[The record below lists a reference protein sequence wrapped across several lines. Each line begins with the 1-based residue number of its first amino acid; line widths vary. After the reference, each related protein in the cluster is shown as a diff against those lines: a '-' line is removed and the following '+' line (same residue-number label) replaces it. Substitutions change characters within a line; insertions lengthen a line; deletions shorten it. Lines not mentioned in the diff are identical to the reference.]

1 MSKLK
6 SHIARAEGR
15 TRPISCHLKRSYHIV
30 KHSLIIILALLVLG
44 SAAWCAEETVLRIGD
59 KSISVEEFEKTAQ
72 KLRETGYSHVE
83 ELDQQGKQELLDGVI
98 ARELLIAEG
107 LRRGYDRESSIAQVV
122 AKSERK
128 ALMNKLYEQEAVQAS
143 YSFTE
148 EELREFFVRQQ
159 YDVEVLSQHIVCA
172 TEEEARLVLELLG
185 EGTPFESL
193 IRPYSLQNI
202 QQRFGPAGWVG
213 WFKIGEVY
221 EGLKV
226 PLATMPIGS
235 VYPDPMQTVSGYHVF
250 RLGERRPVDFVAA
263 REWVK
268 KKARVQSRADD
279 MERYV
284 GTLRQRYQL
293 ALDAE
298 VFAELLALP
307 QQATQWDEGDAPL
320 LTWRGGQL
328 MAREYLALVEQGRA
342 PHPAE
347 LDSARL
353 YKAVD
358 NLAGKQIMVA
368 EARKLGIAADADIRA
383 NVERERDALLV
394 KRLYQ
399 AEAERV
405 GEIGDEAVRAF
416 YDQHLDQFTRADGRV
431 VDFAF
436 VRESIRTALRQRAE
450 TEAMDALL
458 AELREA
464 YASQIHVFPEALEK
478 AFE

>member
-1 MSKLK
+1 MK
-6 SHIARAEGR
+6 
-15 TRPISCHLKRSYHIV
+15 Y
-30 KHSLIIILALLVLG
+30 SLVTTFALLVLCN
-44 SAAWCAEETVLRIGD
+44 APLCAEETVLRIGD
-59 KSISVEEFEKTAQ
+59 KSISVAEFEKTAQ

-98 ARELLIAEG
+98 ARELLVAEG
-107 LRRGYDRESSIAQVV
+107 LRRGYDRESAIAQAV
-122 AKSERK
+122 AKSERR

-143 YSFTE
+143 YAFSDAD
-148 EELREFFVRQQ
+148 LQAFFAQQQ

-172 TEEEARLVLELLG
+172 TEEEARLVLELLD

-193 IRPYSLQNI
+193 IRPYSLPNI
-202 QQRFGPAGWVG
+202 QQRFGPGGWVG

-226 PLATMPIGS
+226 PLSTMPVGS
-235 VYPDPMQTVSGYHVF
+235 VYPDPVQTVSGYHVF
-250 RLGERRPVDFVAA
+250 RLGERRPVDFAAA
-263 REWVK
+263 REWVEK
-268 KKARVQSRADD
+268 QALVQSRADD

-284 GTLRQRYQL
+284 GTLRTRYQL
-293 ALDAE
+293 MLDAE
-298 VFAELLALP
+298 VFAALLALP
-307 QQATQWDEGDAPL
+307 LQATQWEEGDAPL

-328 MAREYLALVEQGRA
+328 IAQEYLALVEQGRA

-353 YKAVD
+353 HKAVD

-368 EARKLGIAADADIRA
+368 EARKLGIADDADIRTS
-383 NVERERDALLV
+383 VERERDALLV
-394 KRLYQ
+394 KLLYQ
-399 AEAERV
+399 AEAARV

-464 YASQIHVFPEALEK
+464 YVGQIQVFPAALEK
-478 AFE
+478 AFQ

>member
-1 MSKLK
+1 M
-6 SHIARAEGR
+6 R
-15 TRPISCHLKRSYHIV
+15 Y
-30 KHSLIIILALLVLG
+30 SLVSILVLLVLC
-44 SAAWCAEETVLRIGD
+44 SASLCAEETVLRIGD
-59 KSISVEEFEKTAQ
+59 KSISVAEFEKTAQ

-98 ARELLIAEG
+98 ARELLVAEG
-107 LRRGYDRESSIAQVV
+107 LRRGYDRESAIAQAV
-122 AKSERK
+122 AKSERR
-128 ALMNKLYEQEAVQAS
+128 ALMNKLYEREAVQAS
-143 YSFTE
+143 YSFSDAD
-148 EELREFFVRQQ
+148 LRAFFSQQQ

-172 TEEEARLVLELLG
+172 TEEEARLVLELLD

-193 IRPYSLQNI
+193 IRPYSLPNI
-202 QQRFGPAGWVG
+202 QQRFGPGGWVG

-226 PLATMPIGS
+226 PLSTMPIGS
-235 VYPDPMQTVSGYHVF
+235 VYPDPVKTVSGYHVF
-250 RLGERRPVDFVAA
+250 RLGERRPVDFAA
-263 REWVK
+263 VREWVEK
-268 KKARVQSRADD
+268 QALVQSRADD

-284 GTLRQRYQL
+284 VTLRERYQL

-298 VFAELLALP
+298 VFAALLALP
-307 QQATQWDEGDAPL
+307 PQSTQWEVGDAPL

-328 MAREYLALVEQGRA
+328 MAQEYLALVEQGRA

-353 YKAVD
+353 HKAVD

-368 EARKLGIAADADIRA
+368 EARKLGIADDADIRA
-383 NVERERDALLV
+383 NVEKERDALLV

-399 AEAERV
+399 AEAARV

-416 YDQHLDQFTRADGRV
+416 YDQHIDQFTRTDGRV

-464 YASQIHVFPEALEK
+464 YAGQIHVFPAALEK

>member
-1 MSKLK
+1 MKY
-6 SHIARAEGR
+6 
-15 TRPISCHLKRSYHIV
+15 PIV
-30 KHSLIIILALLVLG
+30 TTFALLVLG
-44 SAAWCAEETVLRIGD
+44 SATWCAEETVLRIGD
-59 KSISVEEFEKTAQ
+59 KRISVGEFEKTAQ

-98 ARELLIAEG
+98 ARELLLAEA
-107 LRRGYDRESSIAQVV
+107 LRRGYDRDSAIAQAV
-122 AKSERK
+122 AKSERR

-143 YSFTE
+143 YSFVDAD
-148 EELREFFVRQQ
+148 LRAFFAQQQ
-159 YDVEVLSQHIVCA
+159 YDVEVNSQHIVCA
-172 TEEEARLVLELLG
+172 TEEEARLVLELID

-193 IRPYSLQNI
+193 IRPYSLPNI
-202 QQRFGPAGWVG
+202 QQRFGPGGWVG

-226 PLATMPIGS
+226 PLATMPVGS
-235 VYPDPMQTVSGYHVF
+235 VYPDPVQTVSGYHVF
-250 RLGERRPVDFVAA
+250 RLGERRPVDFAAA
-263 REWVK
+263 REWVEK
-268 KKARVQSRADD
+268 QALVQSRADD

-284 GTLRQRYQL
+284 STLRERYQL

-298 VFAELLALP
+298 VFAELLAFP
-307 QQATQWDEGDAPL
+307 RQATQWDGGDAPL

-328 MAREYLALVEQGRA
+328 MAQEYLALVEQGRA
-342 PHPAE
+342 PRPAE
-347 LDSARL
+347 LDSVHL

-368 EARKLGIAADADIRA
+368 EARKLGIADDADIRA
-383 NVERERDALLV
+383 SVERKRDALLV

-399 AEAERV
+399 AEAARV

-416 YDQHLDQFTRADGRV
+416 YDQHLDQFTRTDGRV
-431 VDFAF
+431 VDFSF
-436 VRESIRTALRQRAE
+436 VRESIRAALRQRAE

-464 YASQIHVFPEALEK
+464 YAGQIQVFPAALEK

>member
-1 MSKLK
+1 MK
-6 SHIARAEGR
+6 
-15 TRPISCHLKRSYHIV
+15 Y
-30 KHSLIIILALLVLG
+30 SLVSTFALLVLG
-44 SAAWCAEETVLRIGD
+44 SASWCAEETVLRIGD
-59 KSISVEEFEKTAQ
+59 KSISVAEFEKTAQ

-98 ARELLIAEG
+98 ARELLVAEG
-107 LRRGYDRESSIAQVV
+107 LRRGYDRESAIAQAV
-122 AKSERK
+122 AKSERR
-128 ALMNKLYEQEAVQAS
+128 ALMNRLYEREAVQAS
-143 YSFTE
+143 YAFSDAD
-148 EELREFFVRQQ
+148 LQAFFAQQQ

-172 TEEEARLVLELLG
+172 TEEEARLVLELLD

-193 IRPYSLQNI
+193 IRPYSLPNI
-202 QQRFGPAGWVG
+202 QQRFGPGGWVG

-226 PLATMPIGS
+226 PLSTMPVGS
-235 VYPDPMQTVSGYHVF
+235 VYPDPVQTVSGYHVF
-250 RLGERRPVDFVAA
+250 RLGERRPVDFAAA
-263 REWVK
+263 REWVEK
-268 KKARVQSRADD
+268 QALVQSRADD

-284 GTLRQRYQL
+284 GTLRARYQL
-293 ALDAE
+293 VLDAE
-298 VFAELLALP
+298 VFAALLALP
-307 QQATQWDEGDAPL
+307 LQATQWEEGDAPL
-320 LTWRGGQL
+320 LTWRSGQL
-328 MAREYLALVEQGRA
+328 MAQEYLALVKQGRA

-368 EARKLGIAADADIRA
+368 EARKLGIADDADIRA
-383 NVERERDALLV
+383 SVERERDALLV

-399 AEAERV
+399 AEAARV

-416 YDQHLDQFTRADGRV
+416 YDQHIDQFTRADGQV
-431 VDFAF
+431 ADFAF

-464 YASQIHVFPEALEK
+464 YAGQIQVFPAALEK

>member
-1 MSKLK
+1 M
-6 SHIARAEGR
+6 
-15 TRPISCHLKRSYHIV
+15 
-30 KHSLIIILALLVLG
+30 KHSLVSTFALLVLG

-83 ELDQQGKQELLDGVI
+83 ELDQQGRQELLDGVI
-98 ARELLIAEG
+98 ARELLIAEA
-107 LRRGYDRESSIAQVV
+107 LRRGYDRDSAIAQAV
-122 AKSERK
+122 AKSERR

-143 YSFTE
+143 YAFSE
-148 EELREFFVRQQ
+148 ADLRAFFAQQQ

-172 TEEEARLVLELLG
+172 TEEEARLVLELLE

-193 IRPYSLQNI
+193 IRPYSLPNI
-202 QQRFGPAGWVG
+202 QQRFGPGGWVG

-226 PLATMPIGS
+226 PLSTMPVGS
-235 VYPDPMQTVSGYHVF
+235 VYPDPVQTVSGYHVF
-250 RLGERRPVDFVAA
+250 RLGERRPVDFAAA
-263 REWVK
+263 REWVEK
-268 KKARVQSRADD
+268 QALVQSRADD

-284 GTLRQRYQL
+284 VTLRERYQL
-293 ALDAE
+293 VLDAE
-298 VFAELLALP
+298 VFAALLALP
-307 QQATQWDEGDAPL
+307 RQLTQWDGGDAPL

-328 MAREYLALVEQGRA
+328 IAREYLTLVEQGRA

-399 AEAERV
+399 AEAARV
-405 GEIGDEAVRAF
+405 GEIDDAAVRAF
-416 YDQHLDQFTRADGRV
+416 YDQHIDQFTRTNGQV

-436 VRESIRTALRQRAE
+436 VRESIRAALRVQAE

-464 YASQIHVFPEALEK
+464 YAGQIQVFPVALEK

>member
-1 MSKLK
+1 MK
-6 SHIARAEGR
+6 
-15 TRPISCHLKRSYHIV
+15 Y
-30 KHSLIIILALLVLG
+30 SLVSTFALLVLG

-98 ARELLIAEG
+98 ARELLIAEA
-107 LRRGYDRESSIAQVV
+107 LRRGYDHDSAIAQAV
-122 AKSERK
+122 AKSERR

-143 YSFTE
+143 YSFSDAD
-148 EELREFFVRQQ
+148 LRAFFAQQQ
-159 YDVEVLSQHIVCA
+159 YDVEVNSQHIVCA
-172 TEEEARLVLELLG
+172 TEEEARLVLELIE

-202 QQRFGPAGWVG
+202 QQRFGPGGWVG

-226 PLATMPIGS
+226 PLATMPVGS
-235 VYPDPMQTVSGYHVF
+235 VYPDPVQTVSGYHVF
-250 RLGERRPVDFVAA
+250 RLGERRPVDFAA
-263 REWVK
+263 VREWVE
-268 KKARVQSRADD
+268 KKALVQSRADD

-293 ALDAE
+293 ALDAG

-307 QQATQWDEGDAPL
+307 RQSTQWGGGDAPL
-320 LTWRGGQL
+320 LTWRSGQFI
-328 MAREYLALVEQGRA
+328 AQEYLALVEQGRA
-342 PHPAE
+342 PHPSE

-368 EARKLGIAADADIRA
+368 EARKLGIADDADIRA
-383 NVERERDALLV
+383 SVERERDALLV

-436 VRESIRTALRQRAE
+436 VRESIRAALRLRAE

-464 YASQIHVFPEALEK
+464 NAGQIQVFPAALEK

>member
-1 MSKLK
+1 MK
-6 SHIARAEGR
+6 
-15 TRPISCHLKRSYHIV
+15 Y
-30 KHSLIIILALLVLG
+30 SLVSTFALLVLG
-44 SAAWCAEETVLRIGD
+44 SASWCAEETVLRIGD
-59 KSISVEEFEKTAQ
+59 KSISVAEFEKTAQ

-98 ARELLIAEG
+98 ARELLVAEG
-107 LRRGYDRESSIAQVV
+107 LRRGYDRESAIAQAV
-122 AKSERK
+122 AKSERR
-128 ALMNKLYEQEAVQAS
+128 ALMNRLYEREAVQAS
-143 YSFTE
+143 YAFSDAD
-148 EELREFFVRQQ
+148 LQAFFAQQQ

-172 TEEEARLVLELLG
+172 TEEEARLVLELLD

-193 IRPYSLQNI
+193 IRPYSLPNI
-202 QQRFGPAGWVG
+202 QQRFGPGGWVG

-226 PLATMPIGS
+226 PLSTMPVGS
-235 VYPDPMQTVSGYHVF
+235 VYPDPVQTVSGYHVF
-250 RLGERRPVDFVAA
+250 RLGERRPVDFAAA
-263 REWVK
+263 REWVEK
-268 KKARVQSRADD
+268 QALVQSRADD

-284 GTLRQRYQL
+284 GTLRARYQL
-293 ALDAE
+293 VLDAE
-298 VFAELLALP
+298 VFAALLALP
-307 QQATQWDEGDAPL
+307 LQATQWEEGDAPL

-328 MAREYLALVEQGRA
+328 MAQEYLALVEQGRA

-368 EARKLGIAADADIRA
+368 EARKLGIADDVDIRA

-399 AEAERV
+399 AEAARV

-416 YDQHLDQFTRADGRV
+416 YDQHIDQFTRADGQV
-431 VDFAF
+431 ADFAF

-464 YASQIHVFPEALEK
+464 YAGQIQVFPAALEK

>member
-1 MSKLK
+1 MK
-6 SHIARAEGR
+6 
-15 TRPISCHLKRSYHIV
+15 Y
-30 KHSLIIILALLVLG
+30 SLVSTFALLVLC
-44 SAAWCAEETVLRIGD
+44 SAVLGAEETVLRIGD
-59 KSISVEEFEKTAQ
+59 KSISVEEFEQTAQ

-83 ELDQQGKQELLDGVI
+83 ALDKQGKQELLDGVI
-98 ARELLIAEG
+98 ARELLIAEA
-107 LRRGYDRESSIAQVV
+107 LRRGYHRDSTIAETI

-143 YSFTE
+143 YSFSDAD
-148 EELREFFVRQQ
+148 LRAFAAQHQ

-172 TEEEARLVLELLG
+172 TEEEAREVLTALKEGVAFETLVA
-185 EGTPFESL
+185 
-193 IRPYSLQNI
+193 IYSVENI
-202 QQRFGPAGWVG
+202 QNRFGPAGWVG
-213 WFKIGEVY
+213 WFKVGELY
-221 EGLKV
+221 KEMKE
-226 PLATMPIGS
+226 PMSTMPPDS
-235 VYPDPMQTVSGYHVF
+235 LYPEPVQTLSGYHVF
-250 RLGERRPVDFVAA
+250 RLKSRRPVDFDAA
-263 REWVK
+263 REWLRE
-268 KKARVQSRADD
+268 KARVQSRADD

-293 ALDAE
+293 ALNAE
-298 VFAELLALP
+298 VFAALLAVP
-307 QQATQWDEGDAPL
+307 PQATQWDGGEAPL
-320 LTWRGGQL
+320 LTWRGGQF
-328 MAREYLALVEQGRA
+328 MAREYLTLVEQGRA
-342 PHPAE
+342 PHPVE
-347 LDSARL
+347 LDSVRL

-383 NVERERDALLV
+383 NVTRERDALLV

-399 AEAERV
+399 AEAARV

-416 YDQHLDQFTRADGRV
+416 YDQHLDQFTRTDGRV

-458 AELREA
+458 AQLREA
-464 YASQIHVFPEALEK
+464 YAGQIHVFPDELEK

>member
-1 MSKLK
+1 MAKY
-6 SHIARAEGR
+6 
-15 TRPISCHLKRSYHIV
+15 PIV
-30 KHSLIIILALLVLG
+30 KYSLISTFALLVLCG
-44 SAAWCAEETVLRIGD
+44 AARCTEETVLGIGD
-59 KSISVEEFEKTAQ
+59 KRISVEEFEKTAQ
-72 KLRETGYSHVE
+72 KLQETGYGHVE
-83 ELDQQGKQELLDGVI
+83 ELNSQGKQELLDGVI
-98 ARELLIAEG
+98 ARELLIAEA
-107 LRRGYDRESSIAQVV
+107 LRRGYDRDSTIAEAV

-128 ALMNKLYEQEAVQAS
+128 ALMNRLYEQEAVQAS
-143 YSFTE
+143 YSFSE
-148 EELREFFVRQQ
+148 EELRAFFAQQQ

-172 TEEEARLVLELLG
+172 TEEEARLVLELLE

-193 IRPYSLQNI
+193 VRPYSLQNI
-202 QQRFGPAGWVG
+202 QQRFGPGGWVG
-213 WFKIGEVY
+213 WFKVGEVY

-226 PLATMPIGS
+226 PLGTMPVGS
-235 VYPDPMQTVSGYHVF
+235 AYPDPVQTASGYHVF
-250 RLGERRPVDFVAA
+250 RLESRRPVDFGAV
-263 REWVK
+263 REWVEE
-268 KKARVQSRADD
+268 KARVQSRADD
-279 MERYV
+279 MEHYV

-298 VFAELLALP
+298 VFAELLAVAP
-307 QQATQWDEGDAPL
+307 QLTQWDGEDAPL
-320 LTWRGGQL
+320 LRWRGGQL
-328 MAREYLALVEQGRA
+328 VAQEYLALVEQGRA

-368 EARKLGIAADADIRA
+368 EARKLGIAADAAIRA
-383 NVERERDALLV
+383 SIERERDALLV

-405 GEIGDEAVRAF
+405 GEIGDAAVRAF

-431 VDFAF
+431 ADFAL
-436 VRESIRTALRQRAE
+436 VRESIRTALRMRAE

-458 AELREA
+458 AELRKA
-464 YASQIHVFPEALEK
+464 YKSRIHVFPEALEK

>member
-1 MSKLK
+1 MK
-6 SHIARAEGR
+6 
-15 TRPISCHLKRSYHIV
+15 Y
-30 KHSLIIILALLVLG
+30 SLVSTFALLVLG
-44 SAAWCAEETVLRIGD
+44 SASWCAEETVLRIGD
-59 KSISVEEFEKTAQ
+59 KSISVAEFEKTAQ

-98 ARELLIAEG
+98 ARELLVAEG
-107 LRRGYDRESSIAQVV
+107 LRRGYDRDSAIAQAV
-122 AKSERK
+122 AKSERR
-128 ALMNKLYEQEAVQAS
+128 ALMNRLYEREAVQAS
-143 YSFTE
+143 YAFSDAD
-148 EELREFFVRQQ
+148 LQAFFAQQQ

-172 TEEEARLVLELLG
+172 TEEEARLVLELLD

-193 IRPYSLQNI
+193 IRPYSLPNI
-202 QQRFGPAGWVG
+202 QQRFGPGGWVG

-226 PLATMPIGS
+226 PLNIMPVGS
-235 VYPDPMQTVSGYHVF
+235 VYPDPVQTVSGYHVF
-250 RLGERRPVDFVAA
+250 RLGERRPVDFAAA
-263 REWVK
+263 REWVEK
-268 KKARVQSRADD
+268 QALVQSRADD

-284 GTLRQRYQL
+284 GTLRARYQL
-293 ALDAE
+293 VLDAE
-298 VFAELLALP
+298 VFAALLALP
-307 QQATQWDEGDAPL
+307 LQATQWEEGDAPL

-328 MAREYLALVEQGRA
+328 MAQEYLALVEQGRA

-368 EARKLGIAADADIRA
+368 EARKLGIADDADIRA
-383 NVERERDALLV
+383 SVERERDALLV

-405 GEIGDEAVRAF
+405 EEIDDEVVRAF
-416 YDQHLDQFTRADGRV
+416 YDQHIDQFTRADGQV
-431 VDFAF
+431 ADFAF

-464 YASQIHVFPEALEK
+464 YAGQIHVFPEALEK

>member
-1 MSKLK
+1 MIERV
-6 SHIARAEGR
+6 SHGAVFDDCYNDGGKPKKEVG
-15 TRPISCHLKRSYHIV
+15 TV
-30 KHSLIIILALLVLG
+30 KYSLVSTFALLVLG
-44 SAAWCAEETVLRIGD
+44 SAALGAEETVLRIDD
-59 KSISVEEFEKTAQ
+59 KAISVRQFEAMAQ

-83 ELDQQGKQELLDGVI
+83 KLDQQGKQELLDGVI

-107 LRRGYDRESSIAQVV
+107 LRRGYDRDSAIAQAV

-148 EELREFFVRQQ
+148 EELRAFFAQQQ

-193 IRPYSLQNI
+193 VRLYSLQNI
-202 QQRFGPAGWVG
+202 QQRFGPGGWVG
-213 WFKIGEVY
+213 WFKVGEVY
-221 EGLKV
+221 EGLKE
-226 PLATMPIGS
+226 PLSTMPIGS
-235 VYPDPMQTVSGYHVF
+235 VYPDPVQTLSGYHVF
-250 RLGERRPVDFVAA
+250 RLGERRPVDFAAA
-263 REWVK
+263 REWVE

-284 GTLRQRYQL
+284 GALRQRYQL
-293 ALDAE
+293 ALNAE
-298 VFAELLALP
+298 VFAALLAVP
-307 QQATQWDEGDAPL
+307 RQSTQWDGGDAPL

-328 MAREYLALVEQGRA
+328 VAREYLALVEQDRA
-342 PHPAE
+342 PHPAK

-368 EARKLGIAADADIRA
+368 EARKLGIADDADIRA
-383 NVERERDALLV
+383 NVEKERDALLV

-405 GEIGDEAVRAF
+405 GEIGDAAVRAF
-416 YDQHLDQFTRADGRV
+416 YDQHLDQFTLADGRV
-431 VDFAF
+431 ADFASL
-436 VRESIRTALRQRAE
+436 RESIRTALRMRAE

-464 YASQIHVFPEALEK
+464 YAGQIHVFPEALEK

>member
-1 MSKLK
+1 MK
-6 SHIARAEGR
+6 
-15 TRPISCHLKRSYHIV
+15 Y
-30 KHSLIIILALLVLG
+30 SLVSTFALLVLG

-83 ELDQQGKQELLDGVI
+83 ELDQQGRQELLDGVI
-98 ARELLIAEG
+98 ARELLVAEA
-107 LRRGYDRESSIAQVV
+107 LRRGYDRDPAIAQAV
-122 AKSERK
+122 AKSERR

-143 YSFTE
+143 YAFSE
-148 EELREFFVRQQ
+148 ADLRAFFAQQQ
-159 YDVEVLSQHIVCA
+159 YDAEVLSQHIVCA
-172 TEEEARLVLELLG
+172 NEEEARLVLELLE

-193 IRPYSLQNI
+193 IRPYSLPNI
-202 QQRFGPAGWVG
+202 QQRFGPGGWVG

-226 PLATMPIGS
+226 PLSTMPVGS
-235 VYPDPMQTVSGYHVF
+235 VYPDPVQTLSGYHVF
-250 RLGERRPVDFVAA
+250 RLGERRPVDFAAA
-263 REWVK
+263 REWVEK
-268 KKARVQSRADD
+268 QALVQSRADD

-284 GTLRQRYQL
+284 GTLRERYQL

-298 VFAELLALP
+298 VFAALLALP
-307 QQATQWDEGDAPL
+307 PQSTQWDGGDAPL

-328 MAREYLALVEQGRA
+328 IAREYLTLVEQGRA

-368 EARKLGIAADADIRA
+368 EARKLGIADDEDIRA
-383 NVERERDALLV
+383 GVERERDALLV

-405 GEIGDEAVRAF
+405 GEIADEAVRAF
-416 YDQHLDQFTRADGRV
+416 YDQHLDQFTRADARV

-436 VRESIRTALRQRAE
+436 VRESIRAALRVQAE
-450 TEAMDALL
+450 TGAMDALL

-464 YASQIHVFPEALEK
+464 YAGQIQVFPAALEK

>member
-1 MSKLK
+1 MK
-6 SHIARAEGR
+6 
-15 TRPISCHLKRSYHIV
+15 Y
-30 KHSLIIILALLVLG
+30 SLVSTFALLVLG

-98 ARELLIAEG
+98 ARELLVAEA
-107 LRRGYDRESSIAQVV
+107 LRRGYDRDLVIAQAV
-122 AKSERK
+122 AKSERR

-143 YSFTE
+143 YSFSDAD
-148 EELREFFVRQQ
+148 LRAFFAQQQ

-172 TEEEARLVLELLG
+172 TEEEARLVLELLE
-185 EGTPFESL
+185 EGVPFESL

-202 QQRFGPAGWVG
+202 QQRFGPGGWVG

-226 PLATMPIGS
+226 PLSTMPVGS
-235 VYPDPMQTVSGYHVF
+235 VYPDPVQTVSGYHVF
-250 RLGERRPVDFVAA
+250 RLGERRPVDFAA
-263 REWVK
+263 VREWVEK
-268 KKARVQSRADD
+268 QALVQSRADD

-298 VFAELLALP
+298 VFAALLALP
-307 QQATQWDEGDAPL
+307 RQSTQWDGGNAPL

-328 MAREYLALVEQGRA
+328 MAQEYLTLVEQGRA

-368 EARKLGIAADADIRA
+368 EARKLGIADDADIRA

-399 AEAERV
+399 VEAERV
-405 GEIGDEAVRAF
+405 GEIDDEAVRAF
-416 YDQHLDQFTRADGRV
+416 YDQHLDQFTRTDGRV

-436 VRESIRTALRQRAE
+436 VRESIRAALRQRAE

-464 YASQIHVFPEALEK
+464 NAGQIQVFPAALEK

>member
-1 MSKLK
+1 MKY
-6 SHIARAEGR
+6 
-15 TRPISCHLKRSYHIV
+15 PIV
-30 KHSLIIILALLVLG
+30 TTFALLVLG
-44 SAAWCAEETVLRIGD
+44 SAALCAEETVLRIGD

-98 ARELLIAEG
+98 ARELLVAEA
-107 LRRGYDRESSIAQVV
+107 LRRGYDRDLAIAQAV
-122 AKSERK
+122 AKSERR

-143 YSFTE
+143 YAFSDAD
-148 EELREFFVRQQ
+148 LRAFFAQQQ
-159 YDVEVLSQHIVCA
+159 YDVEVNSQHIVCA
-172 TEEEARLVLELLG
+172 TEEEARLVLELIE

-193 IRPYSLQNI
+193 IRPYSLPNI
-202 QQRFGPAGWVG
+202 QQRFGPGGWVG

-226 PLATMPIGS
+226 PLGTMPIGS
-235 VYPDPMQTVSGYHVF
+235 VYPDPVKTVSGYHVF
-250 RLGERRPVDFVAA
+250 RLGERRPVDFAAA
-263 REWVK
+263 REWVEK
-268 KKARVQSRADD
+268 QALVQSRADD

-284 GTLRQRYQL
+284 GTLRERYQL
-293 ALDAE
+293 VLDAE
-298 VFAELLALP
+298 VFAALLALP
-307 QQATQWDEGDAPL
+307 RQSTQWDGGNAPL

-328 MAREYLALVEQGRA
+328 MAQEYLALVEQGRA

-368 EARKLGIAADADIRA
+368 EARKLGIADDADIRA
-383 NVERERDALLV
+383 NVEKERDALLI

-405 GEIGDEAVRAF
+405 GEIDDAAVRAF
-416 YDQHLDQFTRADGRV
+416 YDQHLDQFTRTDGQV

-436 VRESIRTALRQRAE
+436 VRESIRAALRQRAE

-464 YASQIHVFPEALEK
+464 NAGQIQVFPAALEK
-478 AFE
+478 AFQ

>member
-1 MSKLK
+1 M
-6 SHIARAEGR
+6 
-15 TRPISCHLKRSYHIV
+15 
-30 KHSLIIILALLVLG
+30 KHSLVSTFALLVLG

-98 ARELLIAEG
+98 ARELLVAEA
-107 LRRGYDRESSIAQVV
+107 LRRGYDRDSAIAQAV
-122 AKSERK
+122 AKSERR

-143 YSFTE
+143 YAFSE
-148 EELREFFVRQQ
+148 ADLRAFFAQQQ

-172 TEEEARLVLELLG
+172 TEEEARLVLELLE

-193 IRPYSLQNI
+193 IRPYSLPNI
-202 QQRFGPAGWVG
+202 QQRFGPGGWVG

-226 PLATMPIGS
+226 PLATMPVGS
-235 VYPDPMQTVSGYHVF
+235 VYPDPVKTVSGYHVF
-250 RLGERRPVDFVAA
+250 RLGERRPVDFAAA
-263 REWVK
+263 REWVEK
-268 KKARVQSRADD
+268 QALVQSRADD

-284 GTLRQRYQL
+284 VTLRERYQL
-293 ALDAE
+293 VLDAE
-298 VFAELLALP
+298 VFAALLALP
-307 QQATQWDEGDAPL
+307 RQSTQWDGGNAPL

-328 MAREYLALVEQGRA
+328 MAQEYLSLVEQGRA

-368 EARKLGIAADADIRA
+368 EARKLGIADDADIRA
-383 NVERERDALLV
+383 SVEKERDALLV

-416 YDQHLDQFTRADGRV
+416 YDQHIDQFTRTDGQV

-436 VRESIRTALRQRAE
+436 VRESIRAALRVQAE

-464 YASQIHVFPEALEK
+464 YAGQIQVFPAALEK

>member
-1 MSKLK
+1 M
-6 SHIARAEGR
+6 
-15 TRPISCHLKRSYHIV
+15 
-30 KHSLIIILALLVLG
+30 G

-59 KSISVEEFEKTAQ
+59 KVISVRQFEAMAQ

-83 ELDQQGKQELLDGVI
+83 ELNQQGKQELLDGVI

-107 LRRGYDRESSIAQVV
+107 LRRGYDRDLTIAQAV

-143 YSFTE
+143 YSFSDAD
-148 EELREFFVRQQ
+148 LRAFFAQQQ

-193 IRPYSLQNI
+193 VRPYSLQNI
-202 QQRFGPAGWVG
+202 QQRFGPGGWVG
-213 WFKIGEVY
+213 WFKVGEVY

-226 PLATMPIGS
+226 PLSTMPVGS
-235 VYPDPMQTVSGYHVF
+235 VYPDPVRTVSGYHVF
-250 RLGERRPVDFVAA
+250 RLGERRPVDFAA
-263 REWVK
+263 VREWVE

-293 ALDAE
+293 ALNAE
-298 VFAELLALP
+298 VFAELLAVP
-307 QQATQWDEGDAPL
+307 QQSAQWDGGDAPL

-328 MAREYLALVEQGRA
+328 VAREYLALVEQGRA

-368 EARKLGIAADADIRA
+368 EARKLGIDDDADIRA
-383 NVERERDALLV
+383 SVERERDALLV

-399 AEAERV
+399 AEAARV
-405 GEIGDEAVRAF
+405 GEIGDAAVRAF
-416 YDQHLDQFTRADGRV
+416 YDQHLDQFTRADGQV
-431 VDFAF
+431 ADFAF
-436 VRESIRTALRQRAE
+436 VRESIHTALRHAG
-450 TEAMDALL
+450 
-458 AELREA
+458 
-464 YASQIHVFPEALEK
+464 
-478 AFE
+478 

>member
-1 MSKLK
+1 MK
-6 SHIARAEGR
+6 
-15 TRPISCHLKRSYHIV
+15 Y
-30 KHSLIIILALLVLG
+30 SLVSTFALLVLG
-44 SAAWCAEETVLRIGD
+44 CAAWCAEETVLRIGE

-98 ARELLIAEG
+98 ARELLVAEA
-107 LRRGYDRESSIAQVV
+107 LRRGYDRDLAIAQAV
-122 AKSERK
+122 AKSERR

-143 YSFTE
+143 YAFSDAD
-148 EELREFFVRQQ
+148 LRAFFAQQQ
-159 YDVEVLSQHIVCA
+159 YDMEVLSQHIVCA
-172 TEEEARLVLELLG
+172 TEEEARLVLELIE

-193 IRPYSLQNI
+193 IRPYSLPNI
-202 QQRFGPAGWVG
+202 QQRFGPGGWVG

-226 PLATMPIGS
+226 PLGTMPIGS
-235 VYPDPMQTVSGYHVF
+235 VYPDPVQTVSGYHVF
-250 RLGERRPVDFVAA
+250 RLGERRPVDFAAA
-263 REWVK
+263 REWVEK
-268 KKARVQSRADD
+268 QALVQSRADD

-284 GTLRQRYQL
+284 GTLRERYQL
-293 ALDAE
+293 VLDAE
-298 VFAELLALP
+298 VFAALLALP
-307 QQATQWDEGDAPL
+307 RQSTQWDGGNAPL

-328 MAREYLALVEQGRA
+328 IAQEYLALVEQGRA

-368 EARKLGIAADADIRA
+368 EARKLGIADDADIRA
-383 NVERERDALLV
+383 NVEKERDALLI

-405 GEIGDEAVRAF
+405 GEIDDAAVRAF
-416 YDQHLDQFTRADGRV
+416 YDQHLDQFTRTDGQV

-436 VRESIRTALRQRAE
+436 VRESIRAALRQRAE

-458 AELREA
+458 AELRQA
-464 YASQIHVFPEALEK
+464 YAGQVQVFPAALEK

>member
-1 MSKLK
+1 MK
-6 SHIARAEGR
+6 
-15 TRPISCHLKRSYHIV
+15 Y
-30 KHSLIIILALLVLG
+30 SLSSIFALLVLY
-44 SAAWCAEETVLRIGD
+44 SAALCAEETVLRIGD
-59 KSISVEEFEKTAQ
+59 KSISVAEFEKTAQ

-98 ARELLIAEG
+98 ARELLVAEG
-107 LRRGYDRESSIAQVV
+107 LRRGYDRDSAIAEAV
-122 AKSERK
+122 AKSERR

-143 YSFTE
+143 YSFSDE
-148 EELREFFVRQQ
+148 DLRAFFAQQQ

-172 TEEEARLVLELLG
+172 TEEEARLVLELLE

-193 IRPYSLQNI
+193 IRPYSLPNI
-202 QQRFGPAGWVG
+202 QQRFGPGGWVG

-226 PLATMPIGS
+226 PLSTMPVGS
-235 VYPDPMQTVSGYHVF
+235 VYPDPVQTVSGYHVF
-250 RLGERRPVDFVAA
+250 RLGERRPVDFAAA
-263 REWVK
+263 REWVEK
-268 KKARVQSRADD
+268 QALVQSRADD

-284 GTLRQRYQL
+284 GTLRERYQL

-298 VFAELLALP
+298 VFAALLALP
-307 QQATQWDEGDAPL
+307 PQATQWEEGDAPL

-328 MAREYLALVEQGRA
+328 MAQEYLALVERGRA

-353 YKAVD
+353 HKAVD

-368 EARKLGIAADADIRA
+368 EARKLGIADDVDIRA

-394 KRLYQ
+394 KWLYQ
-399 AEAERV
+399 AEAARV
-405 GEIGDEAVRAF
+405 GGIGDEAVRAF
-416 YDQHLDQFTRADGRV
+416 YDQHIDQFTRADGQV
-431 VDFAF
+431 ADFAF

-458 AELREA
+458 AKLHET
-464 YASQIHVFPEALEK
+464 YAGQIQVFPEALEK

>member
-1 MSKLK
+1 MK
-6 SHIARAEGR
+6 
-15 TRPISCHLKRSYHIV
+15 Y
-30 KHSLIIILALLVLG
+30 SLVSTFALLVLG
-44 SAAWCAEETVLRIGD
+44 SAVLCTEETVLRIGD
-59 KSISVEEFEKTAQ
+59 KSISVEEFEQTAQ

-98 ARELLIAEG
+98 ARELLITEA
-107 LRRGYDRESSIAQVV
+107 LRRGYDREPAIAQAV
-122 AKSERK
+122 AKSERR

-143 YSFTE
+143 YSFSDVD
-148 EELREFFVRQQ
+148 LRAFFAQQQ

-172 TEEEARLVLELLG
+172 TEEEARLVLELLD

-202 QQRFGPAGWVG
+202 QQRFGPGGWVG

-226 PLATMPIGS
+226 PLSTMPVGS
-235 VYPDPMQTVSGYHVF
+235 VYPDPVKTVSGYHVF
-250 RLGERRPVDFVAA
+250 RLGERRPVDFAA
-263 REWVK
+263 VREWVEK
-268 KKARVQSRADD
+268 QALVQSRADD

-284 GTLRQRYQL
+284 VSLRERYQL
-293 ALDAE
+293 ALNAE
-298 VFAELLALP
+298 VFAELLALSP
-307 QQATQWDEGDAPL
+307 PSTQWDGGAAPL

-328 MAREYLALVEQGRA
+328 IAQEYLALVGQGRA

-368 EARKLGIAADADIRA
+368 EARKLGIADDAGIRA
-383 NVERERDALLV
+383 SVEKERDALLI

-405 GEIGDEAVRAF
+405 GEIGDEAVRTF
-416 YDQHLDQFTRADGRV
+416 YDQHLDRFTRADGRV
-431 VDFAF
+431 TDFAF
-436 VRESIRTALRQRAE
+436 VQKSIRAALRQRAE

-458 AELREA
+458 AELRA
-464 YASQIHVFPEALEK
+464 AHTDQIQVFPAALEK

>member
-1 MSKLK
+1 MK
-6 SHIARAEGR
+6 
-15 TRPISCHLKRSYHIV
+15 Y
-30 KHSLIIILALLVLG
+30 SLVSIFALLVLG
-44 SAAWCAEETVLRIGD
+44 SASLGAEETVLRIGD
-59 KSISVEEFEKTAQ
+59 KAISVRQFESMAQ

-83 ELDQQGKQELLDGVI
+83 KLDQQGKQELLDGVI

-107 LRRGYDRESSIAQVV
+107 LQRGYDRESSIAQAV

-143 YSFTE
+143 YAFTE
-148 EELREFFVRQQ
+148 EELRAFFAQQQ

-172 TEEEARLVLELLG
+172 TEQEARLVLELLG

-193 IRPYSLQNI
+193 VRPYSLQNI
-202 QQRFGPAGWVG
+202 QQRFGPGGWVG
-213 WFKIGEVY
+213 WFKVGEVY
-221 EGLKV
+221 EELKV
-226 PLATMPIGS
+226 PLGTMPVGS
-235 VYPDPMQTVSGYHVF
+235 VYPDPVQTLSGYHVF
-250 RLGERRPVDFVAA
+250 RLGERRPVDFAAA
-263 REWVK
+263 REWVE

-284 GTLRQRYQL
+284 GALRERYQL

-298 VFAELLALP
+298 VFAKLLAVP
-307 QQATQWDEGDAPL
+307 RQSTQWDGGDAPL

-328 MAREYLALVEQGRA
+328 VAREYLALVEQDRA

-368 EARKLGIAADADIRA
+368 EARKLGIADDADIRA
-383 NVERERDALLV
+383 SLEKERDALLV

-416 YDQHLDQFTRADGRV
+416 YDRHLDQFTLADGRV
-431 VDFAF
+431 TDFASL
-436 VRESIRTALRQRAE
+436 RESIRTALRKRAE

-464 YASQIHVFPEALEK
+464 YAGQIYVFPEVLEK

>member
-1 MSKLK
+1 MKY
-6 SHIARAEGR
+6 
-15 TRPISCHLKRSYHIV
+15 PIV
-30 KHSLIIILALLVLG
+30 TTFALLVLG

-59 KSISVEEFEKTAQ
+59 KSISVAEFEKTAQ

-83 ELDQQGKQELLDGVI
+83 ELDEQGKQELLDGVI
-98 ARELLIAEG
+98 ARELLVAEG
-107 LRRGYDRESSIAQVV
+107 LRRGYDRDPTIAQAV
-122 AKSERK
+122 AKSERR

-143 YSFTE
+143 YSFSETD
-148 EELREFFVRQQ
+148 LRAFFAQQQ

-172 TEEEARLVLELLG
+172 TEEEARLVLELLE

-193 IRPYSLQNI
+193 IRPYSLPNI
-202 QQRFGPAGWVG
+202 QQRFGPGGWVG

-226 PLATMPIGS
+226 PLSTMPIGS
-235 VYPDPMQTVSGYHVF
+235 VYPDPVQTLSGYHVF
-250 RLGERRPVDFVAA
+250 RLGERRPVDFAAA
-263 REWVK
+263 REWVEK
-268 KKARVQSRADD
+268 QALVQSRADD

-284 GTLRQRYQL
+284 VTLRERYQL

-298 VFAELLALP
+298 VFAALLALP
-307 QQATQWDEGDAPL
+307 PQATQWEEGDAPL

-328 MAREYLALVEQGRA
+328 IAQEYLALVEQGRA

-368 EARKLGIAADADIRA
+368 EARKLGIADDADIRA

-399 AEAERV
+399 AEAEWV

-416 YDQHLDQFTRADGRV
+416 YDQHIDQFTRADGQV
-431 VDFAF
+431 ADFAF

-464 YASQIHVFPEALEK
+464 YAGQIQVFPEALEK

>member
-1 MSKLK
+1 MKYV
-6 SHIARAEGR
+6 
-15 TRPISCHLKRSYHIV
+15 ISTF
-30 KHSLIIILALLVLG
+30 ALLVLG
-44 SAAWCAEETVLRIGD
+44 SAALCAEETVLRIGD
-59 KSISVEEFEKTAQ
+59 KSISVAEFEKTAQ

-98 ARELLIAEG
+98 ARELLVAEG
-107 LRRGYDRESSIAQVV
+107 LRRGYDRESAIAQAV
-122 AKSERK
+122 AKSERR
-128 ALMNKLYEQEAVQAS
+128 ALMNRLYEREAVQAS
-143 YSFTE
+143 YAFSDAD
-148 EELREFFVRQQ
+148 LQAFFAQQQ

-172 TEEEARLVLELLG
+172 TEEEARLVLELLD

-193 IRPYSLQNI
+193 IRPYSLPNI
-202 QQRFGPAGWVG
+202 QQRFGPGGWVG

-226 PLATMPIGS
+226 PLSTMPVGS
-235 VYPDPMQTVSGYHVF
+235 VYPDPVQTVSGYHVF
-250 RLGERRPVDFVAA
+250 RLGERRPVDFAAA
-263 REWVK
+263 REWVEK
-268 KKARVQSRADD
+268 QALVQSRADD

-284 GTLRQRYQL
+284 GTLRARYQL
-293 ALDAE
+293 VLDAE
-298 VFAELLALP
+298 VFAALLALP
-307 QQATQWDEGDAPL
+307 LQATQWEEGDAPL

-328 MAREYLALVEQGRA
+328 MAQEYLALVEQGRA

-368 EARKLGIAADADIRA
+368 EARKLGIADDVDIRA

-405 GEIGDEAVRAF
+405 EEIGDEAVRAF
-416 YDQHLDQFTRADGRV
+416 YDQHIDQFTRADRQV
-431 VDFAF
+431 ADFAF

-464 YASQIHVFPEALEK
+464 YAGQIQVFPAALEK

>member
-1 MSKLK
+1 MK
-6 SHIARAEGR
+6 
-15 TRPISCHLKRSYHIV
+15 Y
-30 KHSLIIILALLVLG
+30 SLVSTFALLVLG
-44 SAAWCAEETVLRIGD
+44 SASWCAEETVLRIGD
-59 KSISVEEFEKTAQ
+59 KSISVAEFEKTAQ

-98 ARELLIAEG
+98 ARELLVAEA
-107 LRRGYDRESSIAQVV
+107 LRRGYDRDSAIAQAV
-122 AKSERK
+122 AKSERRT
-128 ALMNKLYEQEAVQAS
+128 LMNRLYEREAVQAS
-143 YSFTE
+143 YAFSDAD
-148 EELREFFVRQQ
+148 LQAFFAQQQ

-172 TEEEARLVLELLG
+172 TEEEARLVLELLD

-193 IRPYSLQNI
+193 IRPYSLPNI
-202 QQRFGPAGWVG
+202 QQRFGPGGWVG

-226 PLATMPIGS
+226 PLSTMPVGS
-235 VYPDPMQTVSGYHVF
+235 VYPAPVQTVSGYHVF
-250 RLGERRPVDFVAA
+250 RLGERRPVDFAAA
-263 REWVK
+263 REWVEK
-268 KKARVQSRADD
+268 QALVQSRADD

-284 GTLRQRYQL
+284 GTLRARYQL
-293 ALDAE
+293 VLDAE
-298 VFAELLALP
+298 VFAALLALP
-307 QQATQWDEGDAPL
+307 LQATQWEEGDAPL
-320 LTWRGGQL
+320 LMWRGGQL

-368 EARKLGIAADADIRA
+368 EARKLGIADDADIRA

-399 AEAERV
+399 AEAARV
-405 GEIGDEAVRAF
+405 GEIDDEVVRAF
-416 YDQHLDQFTRADGRV
+416 YDQHIDQFTRADGQV
-431 VDFAF
+431 ADFAF

-464 YASQIHVFPEALEK
+464 YAGQIHVFPEALEK

>member
-1 MSKLK
+1 MK
-6 SHIARAEGR
+6 
-15 TRPISCHLKRSYHIV
+15 Y
-30 KHSLIIILALLVLG
+30 SLVSTFALLVLG
-44 SAAWCAEETVLRIGD
+44 SAALGAEETVLRLGD

-83 ELDQQGKQELLDGVI
+83 KLDQQGKQELLDGVI

-107 LRRGYDRESSIAQVV
+107 LRRGYDRESSIAQAV

-128 ALMNKLYEQEAVQAS
+128 ALMNKLYEQEAVQTS
-143 YSFTE
+143 YAFTE
-148 EELREFFVRQQ
+148 EELRAFFARQQ

-193 IRPYSLQNI
+193 VRPYSLQNI
-202 QQRFGPAGWVG
+202 QQRFGPGGWVG
-213 WFKIGEVY
+213 WFKVGEVY
-221 EGLKV
+221 EELKV
-226 PLATMPIGS
+226 PLGTMPVGS
-235 VYPDPMQTVSGYHVF
+235 VYPDPVQTLSGYHVF
-250 RLGERRPVDFVAA
+250 RLGERRPVDFAAA
-263 REWVK
+263 REWVE

-293 ALDAE
+293 ALDAK
-298 VFAELLALP
+298 VFAALFAVP
-307 QQATQWDEGDAPL
+307 RQSTQWDGGDAPL

-328 MAREYLALVEQGRA
+328 VAREYLALVEQDRA

-383 NVERERDALLV
+383 SVEKERDALLV

-431 VDFAF
+431 TDFASL
-436 VRESIRTALRQRAE
+436 RESIRAALRMRAE

-464 YASQIHVFPEALEK
+464 YAGQVHVFPEALEK

>member
-1 MSKLK
+1 MQ
-6 SHIARAEGR
+6 
-15 TRPISCHLKRSYHIV
+15 Y
-30 KHSLIIILALLVLG
+30 SLVSTLVLLVLG
-44 SAAWCAEETVLRIGD
+44 SAALGAEETVLRIGD
-59 KSISVEEFEKTAQ
+59 KAISVRQFEAMAQ

-107 LRRGYDRESSIAQVV
+107 LRRGYDRDSAIAQAV
-122 AKSERK
+122 AKSERR

-143 YSFTE
+143 YSFSDAD
-148 EELREFFVRQQ
+148 LRAFFARQQ

-172 TEEEARLVLELLG
+172 TEEEARLVLELLD
-185 EGTPFESL
+185 EGTSFESL

-202 QQRFGPAGWVG
+202 QQRFGPGGWVG
-213 WFKIGEVY
+213 WFKVGEVY

-226 PLATMPIGS
+226 PLSTMPVGS
-235 VYPDPMQTVSGYHVF
+235 VYPDPVRTVSGYHVF

-298 VFAELLALP
+298 VFAALLAVP
-307 QQATQWDEGDAPL
+307 SQATQWDGGGAPL

-368 EARKLGIAADADIRA
+368 EARKLGIADDADIRA
-383 NVERERDALLV
+383 NVEKEKDALLI

-399 AEAERV
+399 VEAARV
-405 GEIGDEAVRAF
+405 GEIDDEAVRAF
-416 YDQHLDQFTRADGRV
+416 YDQHLDQFTRADGQV
-431 VDFAF
+431 ADFAF
-436 VRESIRTALRQRAE
+436 VRESIRTALRMRAE

-464 YASQIHVFPEALEK
+464 YADQIQVFPEVLEK

>member
-1 MSKLK
+1 M
-6 SHIARAEGR
+6 
-15 TRPISCHLKRSYHIV
+15 
-30 KHSLIIILALLVLG
+30 
-44 SAAWCAEETVLRIGD
+44 EETVLRIGD
-59 KSISVEEFEKTAQ
+59 KSISVEEFEETAQ

-98 ARELLIAEG
+98 ARELLIAEA
-107 LRRGYDRESSIAQVV
+107 LRRGYDRDPAIAQTV
-122 AKSERK
+122 AKSERR

-143 YSFTE
+143 YSFSDAD
-148 EELREFFVRQQ
+148 LRAFFAQQQ

-172 TEEEARLVLELLG
+172 TEEEARLVLELIE

-193 IRPYSLQNI
+193 IRPYSLPNI
-202 QQRFGPAGWVG
+202 QQRFGPGGWVG

-226 PLATMPIGS
+226 PLSTMPVGS
-235 VYPDPMQTVSGYHVF
+235 VYSDPVKTVSGYHVF
-250 RLGERRPVDFVAA
+250 RLGERRPVDFAA
-263 REWVK
+263 VREWVEK
-268 KKARVQSRADD
+268 QALVQSRADD

-284 GTLRQRYQL
+284 VTLRERYQL

-298 VFAELLALP
+298 IFAALLALP
-307 QQATQWDEGDAPL
+307 RQATQWDGGNAPL

-328 MAREYLALVEQGRA
+328 MAQEYLALVEQGRA

-368 EARKLGIAADADIRA
+368 EARKMGIAADADIRA

-405 GEIGDEAVRAF
+405 GEIGNEAVRAF
-416 YDQHLDQFTRADGRV
+416 YDQHLDQFTRTDGRV
-431 VDFAF
+431 VDFGF
-436 VRESIRTALRQRAE
+436 VRESIRAALRQRAE

-464 YASQIHVFPEALEK
+464 YAGQIHVFPEALEK

>member
-1 MSKLK
+1 MK
-6 SHIARAEGR
+6 
-15 TRPISCHLKRSYHIV
+15 Y
-30 KHSLIIILALLVLG
+30 SLVSTFALLFLG
-44 SAAWCAEETVLRIGD
+44 SATWCAEETVLRIRD

-98 ARELLIAEG
+98 ARELLIAEA
-107 LRRGYDRESSIAQVV
+107 LRRGYDRDSAIAQAV
-122 AKSERK
+122 AKSERR
-128 ALMNKLYEQEAVQAS
+128 ALMNKLYEREAVQAS
-143 YSFTE
+143 YSFSDAD
-148 EELREFFVRQQ
+148 LRAFFAQQQ

-172 TEEEARLVLELLG
+172 TEEEARLVLELIE

-193 IRPYSLQNI
+193 IRPYSLPNI
-202 QQRFGPAGWVG
+202 QQRFGPGGWVG

-235 VYPDPMQTVSGYHVF
+235 VYPDPVQTVSGYHVF
-250 RLGERRPVDFVAA
+250 RLGERRPVDFAA
-263 REWVK
+263 VREWVEK
-268 KKARVQSRADD
+268 QALVQSRADD

-284 GTLRQRYQL
+284 GTLRERYQL
-293 ALDAE
+293 VLDAE
-298 VFAELLALP
+298 VFAALLALP
-307 QQATQWDEGDAPL
+307 PQSTQWDGGDAPL

-328 MAREYLALVEQGRA
+328 MAQEYLALVEQGRA

-368 EARKLGIAADADIRA
+368 EARKLGIADDANIRA

-399 AEAERV
+399 VEAERV
-405 GEIGDEAVRAF
+405 GEIADEAARTF
-416 YDQHLDQFTRADGRV
+416 YDQHLDQFTRTDGRV
-431 VDFAF
+431 VDFSF
-436 VRESIRTALRQRAE
+436 VRESIRAALRQRAE

-464 YASQIHVFPEALEK
+464 NTGQIHVFPAALEK
-478 AFE
+478 AFKESSHR

>member
-1 MSKLK
+1 M
-6 SHIARAEGR
+6 
-15 TRPISCHLKRSYHIV
+15 
-30 KHSLIIILALLVLG
+30 
-44 SAAWCAEETVLRIGD
+44 VLRIGG

-98 ARELLIAEG
+98 ARELLIAEA
-107 LRRGYDRESSIAQVV
+107 LRRGYDRDPAIAQTV
-122 AKSERK
+122 AKSERR

-143 YSFTE
+143 YSFSDAD
-148 EELREFFVRQQ
+148 LRAFFAQQQ

-172 TEEEARLVLELLG
+172 TEEEARLVLELLE
-185 EGTPFESL
+185 EGVPFESL
-193 IRPYSLQNI
+193 IRPYSLPNI
-202 QQRFGPAGWVG
+202 QQRFGPGGWVG

-226 PLATMPIGS
+226 PLSTMPIGS
-235 VYPDPMQTVSGYHVF
+235 VYSDPVKTVSGYHVF
-250 RLGERRPVDFVAA
+250 RLGERRPVDFAAA
-263 REWVK
+263 REWVEK
-268 KKARVQSRADD
+268 QALVQSRADD

-284 GTLRQRYQL
+284 GTLRERYQL
-293 ALDAE
+293 ALDTE
-298 VFAELLALP
+298 IFAALLALP
-307 QQATQWDEGDAPL
+307 RQSTQWDGGNAPL

-328 MAREYLALVEQGRA
+328 MAREYLALVEQSRA

-368 EARKLGIAADADIRA
+368 EARKMGIADDADIRA

-416 YDQHLDQFTRADGRV
+416 YDQHLDQFTRTDGRV
-431 VDFAF
+431 VDFGF
-436 VRESIRTALRQRAE
+436 VRESIRAALRQRAE

-464 YASQIHVFPEALEK
+464 YAGQIHVFPEALEK
-478 AFE
+478 AFQ

>member
-1 MSKLK
+1 MK
-6 SHIARAEGR
+6 
-15 TRPISCHLKRSYHIV
+15 Y
-30 KHSLIIILALLVLG
+30 SLVSTFALLVLC
-44 SAAWCAEETVLRIGD
+44 SAVLGAEETVLRIGD
-59 KSISVEEFEKTAQ
+59 KSISVEEFEQTAQ
-72 KLRETGYSHVE
+72 KLRETGYSHIE
-83 ELDQQGKQELLDGVI
+83 ELDQQGKQDLLDGVI
-98 ARELLIAEG
+98 ARELLVVEA
-107 LRRGYDRESSIAQVV
+107 LRRGYDRDSAIAQTV

-143 YSFTE
+143 YSFSDAD
-148 EELREFFVRQQ
+148 LRAFAAQHQ

-172 TEEEARLVLELLG
+172 TEEEAREVLTALKEGVAFETLVA
-185 EGTPFESL
+185 
-193 IRPYSLQNI
+193 IYSVENI
-202 QQRFGPAGWVG
+202 QNRFGPAGWVG
-213 WFKIGEVY
+213 WFKVGELY
-221 EGLKV
+221 EEMKE
-226 PLATMPIGS
+226 PMSTMPRDS
-235 VYPDPMQTVSGYHVF
+235 LYPEPVQTLSGYHVF
-250 RLGERRPVDFVAA
+250 RLKSRRPVDFAAA
-263 REWVK
+263 REWLRE
-268 KKARVQSRADD
+268 KARVQSRADD

-293 ALDAE
+293 ALNAE
-298 VFAELLALP
+298 VFAALLAVP
-307 QQATQWDEGDAPL
+307 PQATQWDREGAPL
-320 LTWRGGQL
+320 LTWRGGQF
-328 MAREYLALVEQGRA
+328 MAQEYLTLVEQGRA

-383 NVERERDALLV
+383 NVTRERDALLV

-399 AEAERV
+399 AEAARV

-416 YDQHLDQFTRADGRV
+416 YDQHIDQFTRTDGQV
-431 VDFAF
+431 ADFAF

-458 AELREA
+458 AQLREA
-464 YASQIHVFPEALEK
+464 YAGQIHVFPDELEK

>member
-1 MSKLK
+1 MK
-6 SHIARAEGR
+6 
-15 TRPISCHLKRSYHIV
+15 Y
-30 KHSLIIILALLVLG
+30 SLVSTCALLVLC
-44 SAAWCAEETVLRIGD
+44 SAPLCAEETVLRIGG
-59 KSISVEEFEKTAQ
+59 KSISVEEFAKTAQ
-72 KLRETGYSHVE
+72 KLRETGYSHVG

-98 ARELLIAEG
+98 ARELLIAEA
-107 LRRGYDRESSIAQVV
+107 LRRGYDRDSAIAQAV
-122 AKSERK
+122 AKSERR

-143 YSFTE
+143 YAFSDAD
-148 EELREFFVRQQ
+148 LRAFFAQQQ

-172 TEEEARLVLELLG
+172 TEEEARLVLELLE

-193 IRPYSLQNI
+193 IRPYSLPNI
-202 QQRFGPAGWVG
+202 QQRFGPGGWVG

-226 PLATMPIGS
+226 PLATMSIGS
-235 VYPDPMQTVSGYHVF
+235 VYPDPVKTVSGYHVF
-250 RLGERRPVDFVAA
+250 RLGERRPVDFAA
-263 REWVK
+263 VREWVEK
-268 KKARVQSRADD
+268 QALVQSRADD

-284 GTLRQRYQL
+284 VTLRQRYQL

-298 VFAELLALP
+298 VFAALLALP
-307 QQATQWDEGDAPL
+307 RQAARWDGGDAPL

-328 MAREYLALVEQGRA
+328 MAQEYLALVEQGRA

-368 EARKLGIAADADIRA
+368 EARKLGVADDAGIRA

-405 GEIGDEAVRAF
+405 GEIGDESVRAF
-416 YDQHLDQFTRADGRV
+416 YDQHLDQFTRTDGRV

-436 VRESIRTALRQRAE
+436 VRDSIRAALRQRAE
-450 TEAMDALL
+450 TEVMDALL

-464 YASQIHVFPEALEK
+464 YVGQIQVFLEALEK